1 MSRFSLAGERGLTLI
16 ELLAVMSIIGILSA
30 IIVPAV
36 TGSTSEGRD
45 IQGLQDVTSVQ
56 SSAIDFF
63 TAQNN
68 APTLSKRSSD
78 IATSIVDPL
87 GASLNAPEPVIE
99 TTSSAWPEKFV
110 TDVYESEPPTSGS
123 PTEGV
128 VLRVTLLDSTGRAI
142 TEQQI
147 LELFTAIDFDV
158 LTGDTPVE
166 LDPRSAGFLQA
177 RPANRNKTA
186 ADGLFRSFLWLF
198 EKKSTAASAVAED
211 ALQVVVF
218 QLAEARPVSDQQ
230 FELVYEPLTPFTVEP
245 PERDTTAPMAA
256 GVSLSPDTVDFT
268 GGPTPITVTL
278 ELSDDLS
285 GIAGWIV
292 ELESPS
298 GDLPLVVGVPAL
310 VSGTLL
316 DGTFEESVI
325 LPAFSEIGAWTVR
338 SASVTDQSGNVT
350 SVSGAII
357 DLGSFDVGLAVFEPN
372 LGTRLNLLDDDS
384 ASVPPGF
391 AFSFLGTAHTD
402 VFVNSNGT
410 LTFGGPS
417 TDFVEDATVFTSALQ
432 PTIAPFWDDLNPGGE
447 FGVVVPPRRGR
458 HLQLRWCGGGHDI
471 RGGQCRPERV
481 DVGLCSLASERYGRS
496 AGRKRRRRQTG
507 PGLARRVRPAQ
518 LGPLLPEG
526 PRLVQRGRPGLQL
539 HTDPG
544 GRVAPGCRRRRDR
557 AKRYAGLRHADRLWR
572 LHLGRN
578 RFDSTAG
585 TGQRVCELSPARETG
600 DNLERGARGPR
611 HRLQHRPGLPVR
623 QRQDPGDLQW
633 DSCDDAIVGVSPGT
647 TGDFIQVDYSADAP
661 FSTSGTTG
669 IFEEFD
675 GPVGPDTTGEDLPG
689 VKPFDLDGKVL
700 TFVPNPAGGY
710 TVSIFNLTP

>member
-123 PTEGV
+123 PIEGV
-128 VLRVTLLDSTGRAI
+128 VLRITLLDSTGRAI

-218 QLAEARPVSDQQ
+218 QLAEARPVGDQQ

-245 PERDTTAPMAA
+245 PERDTTAPTAA

-268 GGPTPITVTL
+268 GGPTPVTVTL

-310 VSGTLL
+310 ASGTLL

-357 DLGSFDVGLAVFEPN
+357 DLGSFDVVLAAFEPN

-384 ASVPPGF
+384 ASVPLGF
-391 AFSFLGTAHTD
+391 AFSFLGTAYTD

-432 PTIAPFWDDLNPGGE
+432 PTIAPFWDDLNPGVSLGQSFPLGE
-447 FGVVVPPRRGR
+447 VDIYSFVGAAGATISAEVNADRSGSTLDSVLSLLSDTGAVLAENDDAAGLGRDSRVEFVLPSSGLFFLRVRDSFNEGGQAFSYTLTLEGASPPVA
-458 HLQLRWCGGGHDI
+458 GGGEIEPNDTPASATPI
-471 RGGQCRPERV
+471 AFGASISGVIDSAVPQAQANVFVNSLLPGRLVVTWNGVPEAPDTGSNTV
-481 DVGLCSLASERYGRS
+481 QAFLFDSGKIQVIYNGIAATTPSSVCLPGRRATS
-496 AGRKRRRRQTG
+496 SRSTIAPTL
-507 PGLARRVRPAQ
+507 PSARRA
-518 LGPLLPEG
+518 
-526 PRLVQRGRPGLQL
+526 RLAYSRS
-539 HTDPG
+539 
-544 GRVAPGCRRRRDR
+544 
-557 AKRYAGLRHADRLWR
+557 
-572 LHLGRN
+572 
-578 RFDSTAG
+578 STAPSVR
-585 TGQRVCELSPARETG
+585 TPPARTCRASG
-600 DNLERGARGPR
+600 PSTLMARCSP
-611 HRLQHRPGLPVR
+611 
-623 QRQDPGDLQW
+623 
-633 DSCDDAIVGVSPGT
+633 SCRTPP
-647 TGDFIQVDYSADAP
+647 AD
-661 FSTSGTTG
+661 
-669 IFEEFD
+669 
-675 GPVGPDTTGEDLPG
+675 
-689 VKPFDLDGKVL
+689 
-700 TFVPNPAGGY
+700 
-710 TVSIFNLTP
+710 TP